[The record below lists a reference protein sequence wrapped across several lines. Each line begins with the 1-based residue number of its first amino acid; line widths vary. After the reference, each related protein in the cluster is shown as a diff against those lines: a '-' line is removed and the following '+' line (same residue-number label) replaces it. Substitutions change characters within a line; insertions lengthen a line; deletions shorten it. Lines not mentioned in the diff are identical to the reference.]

1 MERGIIAEYLKTV
14 DKYLKEKKILFTHR
28 DTMLLMREVIK
39 KIVSEDRIEE
49 EHIETVFKQ
58 VLTAAN
64 QDLCFRRP

>member
-14 DKYLKEKKILFTHR
+14 DKYMKEKKILFTHR

-49 EHIETVFKQ
+49 EHI
-58 VLTAAN
+58 
-64 QDLCFRRP
+64 